1 MSERLYYIVNFIYIV
16 FSNMSTS
23 LKRIKEYIDF
33 KGIRISTFEKSIGIS
48 NGSFGGQ
55 LKMNKTIGVD
65 KLESIVKRYQDL
77 NAEWVLTGKGEMLK
91 DADSPIQTIESLRK
105 VIAAQEK
112 TIAALERL
120 VPAKS

>member
-55 LKMNKTIGVD
+55 LKKNKTIGVD

>member
-1 MSERLYYIVNFIYIV
+1 MSA
-16 FSNMSTS
+16 S

-55 LKMNKTIGVD
+55 LKKNKTIGVD
-65 KLESIVKRYQDL
+65 KLESILKFYPDL
-77 NAEWVLTGKGEMLK
+77 NAEWVLTGKGMMLK
-91 DADSPIQTIESLRK
+91 DTESYEHTIDSLRK
-105 VIAAQEK
+105 VIEAQEK

-120 VPAKS
+120 IPAKS

>member
-1 MSERLYYIVNFIYIV
+1 MSE
-16 FSNMSTS
+16 S

-55 LKMNKTIGVD
+55 LKKNKTIGVD
-65 KLESIVKRYQDL
+65 KLESILKFYPDL
-77 NAEWVLTGKGEMLK
+77 NAEWVLTGKGMMLK
-91 DADSPIQTIESLRK
+91 DTESYEHTIDSLRK
-105 VIAAQEK
+105 VIEAQEK

-120 VPAKS
+120 IPAKS

>member
-1 MSERLYYIVNFIYIV
+1 
-16 FSNMSTS
+16 MSTP

-55 LKMNKTIGVD
+55 LKKNKTIGVD
-65 KLESIVKRYQDL
+65 KLESIIRCYPDL
-77 NAEWVLTGKGEMLK
+77 NAEWVLTGKGTMLK
-91 DADSPIQTIESLRK
+91 DAESHEQAIESLRK
-105 VIAAQEK
+105 VIEAQEK

-120 VPAKS
+120 IPAKS